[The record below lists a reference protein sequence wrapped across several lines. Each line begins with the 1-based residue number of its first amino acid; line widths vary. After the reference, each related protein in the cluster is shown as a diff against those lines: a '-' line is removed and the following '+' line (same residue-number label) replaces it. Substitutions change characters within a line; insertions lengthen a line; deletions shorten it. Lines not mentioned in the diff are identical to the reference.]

1 MKRGA
6 LVHKRFQNTSAAVVV
21 AASISACSSSPGA
34 AAPQPG
40 TLPAG
45 TAQVM
50 INDQALPMTHAVT
63 CTLAGPLTMI
73 TTGDTAAGTNA
84 IVSNQNSLTAKA
96 VNITD
101 LGGFTGSYT
110 HDLDGKADVTMNG
123 YTYTIRGSAEGFDTK
138 NPSMRA
144 AGTFAIK
151 VAC

>member
-1 MKRGA
+1 
-6 LVHKRFQNTSAAVVV
+6 VHKRFRNASVAVVV
-21 AASISACSSSPGA
+21 AASISACSLSPGA
-34 AAPQPG
+34 TPPQPG

-45 TAQVM
+45 TAQVT
-50 INDQALPMTHAVT
+50 INDQALPLTRTVT
-63 CTLAGPLTMI
+63 CMPVGSLTMI

-84 IVSNQNSLTAKA
+84 VVSNQNSLTAKV

-110 HDLDGKADVTMNG
+110 HGLDGSKADVAMTG

-144 AGTFAIK
+144 AGTFTIK